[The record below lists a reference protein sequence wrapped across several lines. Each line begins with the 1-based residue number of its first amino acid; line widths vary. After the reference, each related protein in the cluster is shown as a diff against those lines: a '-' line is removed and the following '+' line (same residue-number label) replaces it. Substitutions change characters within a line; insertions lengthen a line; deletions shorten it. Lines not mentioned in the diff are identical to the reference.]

1 MNIRHNMIASGA
13 LSLLA
18 IALVAGLGLWGQSR
32 LASALQDNELNASA
46 LRNHLEA
53 DMMHDAL
60 RADVLQALS
69 SEPGDSAAAEEVRSS
84 LREHGEWFRKALAEN
99 ARLPLAPDIREAISE
114 LQPVLEN
121 YIHAAES
128 VAEQALQ
135 NPQAARL
142 QMPAFSQ
149 SFSEVE
155 TRNAALSSKIE
166 ASTAQTR
173 QDSEATVRQ
182 AAWWLIGG
190 SLIAALA
197 LCLLTRQ
204 LLTRVLKPLEKSVVT
219 ARAIAQGNLTT
230 VISVDSRDEAGQ
242 LQQALGEMQD
252 NLRQMITTIRHESEE
267 LRGRS
272 HSLSDTS
279 LGIADGA
286 TEQADGATNMAA
298 AMEQMI
304 SNIAQ
309 VAEHARNAQ
318 GIAAQSESLAGSG
331 GQVILGVVD
340 GMSHIAEAVNQSS
353 QSITAL
359 GQSSEEIHSII
370 QVINGIAEQTNL
382 LALNAAIEAAR
393 AGEAGRGFAV
403 VADEVRN
410 LAARTAQ
417 STREITGM
425 IERIRDTTEQAVSSM
440 QTGVSRVNDGVH
452 MAHQAGTSI
461 NEIRQGAQRS
471 ALMVEEISHTI
482 GEQSKASSEVAQR
495 VEMISQ
501 VARRNSQA
509 MRELTQTVEQM
520 ENSVATLQTSVKR
533 FQL

>member
-1 MNIRHNMIASGA
+1 MNIRHNLITSGVI
-13 LSLLA
+13 SLLA

-32 LASALQDNELNASA
+32 LAKALGDNELNASA

-60 RADVLQALS
+60 RADVLEALS
-69 SEPGDSAAAEEVRSS
+69 SEGNASTAEEVRNS
-84 LREHGEWFRKALAEN
+84 LREHGDWFRKALAEN
-99 ARLPLAPDIREAISE
+99 ARLPLAPEIRAAIGE
-114 LQPVLEN
+114 LQPVLEK
-121 YIHAAES
+121 YIQAAQS
-128 VAEQALQ
+128 IAEQALKD
-135 NPQAARL
+135 PQAARL
-142 QMPAFSQ
+142 QMPEFSQ
-149 SFSEVE
+149 RFSEVE
-155 TRNAALSSKIE
+155 TRNTALSSLIE
-166 ASTAQTR
+166 SSTAQTR
-173 QDSEATVRQ
+173 ERGEHAVKQAT
-182 AAWWLIGG
+182 WWLLGG

-197 LCLLTRQ
+197 LGLLTRQ
-204 LLTRVLKPLEKSVVT
+204 LLNRVLKPLEKSVST

-230 VISVDSRDEAGQ
+230 PISVDSRDEAGQ
-242 LQQALGEMQD
+242 LQQALGEMQE

-279 LGIADGA
+279 LSIADGA

-410 LAARTAQ
+410 LAARTAH

-425 IERIRDTTEQAVSSM
+425 IERIRETTEQAVSSM

-452 MAHQAGTSI
+452 MAQQAGTSI

-471 ALMVEEISHTI
+471 ALMVGEISHTI
-482 GEQSKASSEVAQR
+482 GEQSKASGEVAQR

-520 ENSVATLQTSVKR
+520 ESSVATLQTSVTR